1 MADIN
6 SPTGTSGAEY
16 AVTIN
21 AGDGD
26 SVSLPEGFDLTTA
39 EFETSGDDLIITAE
53 DGSQVVVEGF
63 GAGDSP
69 PQLTTPDGAELSGDM
84 VVQLSGGVGQDSENS
99 PADTGSES
107 ADASAGAGEADAGGV
122 MAGTDGAQPTAPAGG
137 GTIAEDSPVLT
148 GTDGEPIGN
157 VENLSGEV
165 WAVRPD
171 GTRVELQVSA
181 PVYQGDI
188 LESGPDG
195 ALGVLLADETTF
207 SMGESGKMVLDE
219 MIYDLGTQ
227 EGSVSLSALQ
237 GVLTF
242 VSGQVAKTDPDAMT
256 LDTPV
261 ATIGIRGTQVGLEIP
276 ENGEMN
282 VVLMEEADGFVG
294 EVVVT
299 NDGGAQVLNSANST
313 TQVRSFQV
321 QPT

>member
-6 SPTGTSGAEY
+6 SPTGTSSAED

-63 GAGDSP
+63 GAGD
-69 PQLTTPDGAELSGDM
+69 
-84 VVQLSGGVGQDSENS
+84 
-99 PADTGSES
+99 
-107 ADASAGAGEADAGGV
+107 
-122 MAGTDGAQPTAPAGG
+122 
-137 GTIAEDSPVLT
+137 
-148 GTDGEPIGN
+148 
-157 VENLSGEV
+157 
-165 WAVRPD
+165 
-171 GTRVELQVSA
+171 

-219 MIYDLGTQ
+219 MIYDPGTQ
-227 EGSVSLSALQ
+227 EGSVSLSTLQ
-237 GVLTF
+237 GVFTF

-261 ATIGIRGTQVGLEIP
+261 ATIGIRGTQVGLEIL

-299 NDGGAQVLNSANST
+299 NDGGAQVLNSANSK

-321 QPT
+321 QPTESVTVTQDDMIQDLATTLRHLPLVHGNQNDFGQQKGNEEEFLDQEIQQLEEDSGADIADLDAAAGEETP